1 MRDLGQLVDRSN
13 AVYDARYS
21 GALLSELMFVGDAI
35 ADDAVVSLAETAY
48 DAEGGQLGRLREL
61 ASRGDPAAQA
71 FFDAVN
77 TTPDWLDPE
86 LLRRGQRVALAY
98 VDFYGLSLMHSLF
111 AGGLFSRA
119 TLVTNSTGRLGS
131 HPARRIQETGA
142 FIGSI
147 LEPRGLE
154 PGSLGFQTAVR
165 VRLLHGSIRAWLGR
179 SPGFSEAYVGVPL
192 DQTMLAMTLSLF
204 DYLNLRS
211 MTRMGVRLTEDE
223 LRGHHHLWRYIGH
236 LLGIDER
243 LLTTDLEGERALW
256 GSLVLHQAFPE
267 LCGEAYV
274 RSVVSTVAGM
284 MGLSGRR
291 KAFLRT
297 LYFHLSGAAWFG
309 VEPAE
314 ERDPRRPVLGDPL
327 LPLLRGAGAL
337 AGVAHTVVPGV
348 ADWMVA
354 RGARQLSAAS
364 EMARSHGFGVSLED
378 DEEGALAFDTL
389 AEGVRER
396 FASVL

>member
-1 MRDLGQLVDRSN
+1 
-13 AVYDARYS
+13 
-21 GALLSELMFVGDAI
+21 
-35 ADDAVVSLAETAY
+35 
-48 DAEGGQLGRLREL
+48 
-61 ASRGDPAAQA
+61 
-71 FFDAVN
+71 
-77 TTPDWLDPE
+77 
-86 LLRRGQRVALAY
+86 
-98 VDFYGLSLMHSLF
+98 
-111 AGGLFSRA
+111 
-119 TLVTNSTGRLGS
+119 
-131 HPARRIQETGA
+131 
-142 FIGSI
+142 
-147 LEPRGLE
+147 
-154 PGSLGFQTAVR
+154 
-165 VRLLHGSIRAWLGR
+165 
-179 SPGFSEAYVGVPL
+179 
-192 DQTMLAMTLSLF
+192 MLAMTLSLF

-297 LYFHLSGAAWFG
+297 LNFHLSGAAWFG
-309 VEPAE
+309 VDQAVASEL
-314 ERDPRRPVLGDPL
+314 RRPVRGDPL

-354 RGARQLSAAS
+354 RGPGKSAAS

-389 AEGVRER
+389 AGGVRER